1 MFFAGTSL
9 QTSKFPDE
17 FFIIYLQKI
26 FKSISRIRRL
36 FLGPG
41 GILVA
46 AAKKATPYLL
56 SGISAREDSGRQT
69 ILPPFSQKG
78 RLFIWRRKGDRD
90 IFAELKEVKF
100 SVNGPVRDFCC
111 GLAANAVCGRE
122 IGKISGGGSGKVT
135 L

>member
-56 SGISAREDSGRQT
+56 SGISARENSGRQT

-78 RLFIWRRKGDRD
+78 RLFYRMWEGRYIHICKIGRCKFFRKWAYQGFQLRSGQRALSSAVKLAKYP
-90 IFAELKEVKF
+90 AEEVEK
-100 SVNGPVRDFCC
+100 
-111 GLAANAVCGRE
+111 
-122 IGKISGGGSGKVT
+122 
-135 L
+135 